1 MERRRGEL
9 ENEKLGYEKGVEK
22 LQFTADEVAK
32 MQEDLSDKE
41 PKLHQMAKETE
52 ELMA

>member
-1 MERRRGEL
+1 
-9 ENEKLGYEKGVEK
+9 
-22 LQFTADEVAK
+22 

-52 ELMA
+52 ELMERVRYEAEEVVEP